1 MNFYIIVLSICLFVS
16 LFLIYTLS
24 KEDFILLRKD
34 ISMDKLFNFIF
45 LIFIVGLFSSRVIYA
60 IIYSPR
66 MFLNPLL
73 FLLFP
78 YFPGLSLIGG
88 VLGGLAF
95 FLFYSRSKNLPM
107 GRIVDFFALGFL
119 SSLPLGYLGY
129 FLLSGGKN
137 LFPIIIGLI
146 YILLSFIFLKYFLEL
161 LSKGVLKDGSLALI
175 FLILFSLITLTQKII
190 EGFLKLAFIKQPEN
204 YLILFLLIISVF
216 IFIRNERII
225 RVKRR

>member
-1 MNFYIIVLSICLFVS
+1 
-16 LFLIYTLS
+16 
-24 KEDFILLRKD
+24 LRAG
-34 ISMDKLFNFIF
+34 F
-45 LIFIVGLFSSRVIYA
+45 FS
-60 IIYSPR
+60 
-66 MFLNPLL
+66 F
-73 FLLFP
+73 
-78 YFPGLSLIGG
+78 
-88 VLGGLAF
+88 
-95 FLFYSRSKNLPM
+95 LPM

>member
-78 YFPGLSLIGG
+78 YFPGLSLLGG
-88 VLGGLAF
+88 VVGIGAYIRTGIF
-95 FLFYSRSKNLPM
+95 IK
-107 GRIVDFFALGFL
+107 FA
-119 SSLPLGYLGY
+119 SWIPW
-129 FLLSGGKN
+129 
-137 LFPIIIGLI
+137 
-146 YILLSFIFLKYFLEL
+146 
-161 LSKGVLKDGSLALI
+161 
-175 FLILFSLITLTQKII
+175 ILF
-190 EGFLKLAFIKQPEN
+190 
-204 YLILFLLIISVF
+204 
-216 IFIRNERII
+216 II
-225 RVKRR
+225 RRKKSFSNNYWANLYSIKFHFFKIFS